1 MIGYFRNFAEQNI
14 ADLMIPR
21 RMYFFVL
28 RHWSFVKRYISI
40 VEILAESIITML
52 WGRSVFLK
60 VDLIVVNNMM
70 HTTFTLVILGS
81 VLLVPSLWAVIND
94 FITFFFPIYPSFPI
108 WTLDNENEKLQIII
122 NELLNIEVFNCLQV
136 VEYCNIDFLWC

>member
-81 VLLVPSLWAVIND
+81 VLLVPSL
-94 FITFFFPIYPSFPI
+94 
-108 WTLDNENEKLQIII
+108 
-122 NELLNIEVFNCLQV
+122 
-136 VEYCNIDFLWC
+136 

>member
-40 VEILAESIITML
+40 VEILAESIITQCC
-52 WGRSVFLK
+52 G
-60 VDLIVVNNMM
+60 D
-70 HTTFTLVILGS
+70 
-81 VLLVPSLWAVIND
+81 D
-94 FITFFFPIYPSFPI
+94 QFF
-108 WTLDNENEKLQIII
+108 
-122 NELLNIEVFNCLQV
+122 
-136 VEYCNIDFLWC
+136 